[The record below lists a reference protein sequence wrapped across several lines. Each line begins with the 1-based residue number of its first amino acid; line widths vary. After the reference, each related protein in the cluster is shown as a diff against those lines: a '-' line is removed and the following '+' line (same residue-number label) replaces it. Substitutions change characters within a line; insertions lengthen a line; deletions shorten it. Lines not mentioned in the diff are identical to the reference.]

1 MLVMAEVTSEM
12 GAELRASALAAGTSV
27 AAEVGRR
34 LERLD
39 RLEASFNLIEAEA
52 MLETNSGRVL
62 KVVPIS
68 YRFAD
73 KAESKSEAWDELER
87 LRRTYGR

>member
-1 MLVMAEVTSEM
+1 MLIMAEVTSEM

-39 RLEASFNLIEAEA
+39 RLEASFGGVETALRTSPNGEVTIVQPVYYREAEA
-52 MLETNSGRVL
+52 
-62 KVVPIS
+62 
-68 YRFAD
+68 
-73 KAESKSEAWDELER
+73 KAEIGMKR
-87 LRRTYGR
+87 LRERFGGR